1 MMLATHDSIRRHH
14 AAYTPLDSIDEA
26 IARLR
31 VAVTLTDWF
40 EALAS
45 AGRSVGFD
53 YTTFVLLPGGGL
65 HCDDA
70 FVRSNC
76 APGLVRLYG
85 SGRTARACPL
95 LEYACAHTSPAVW
108 GEEWYVESCARALYE
123 QVHEGGLRW
132 GVLLPVHGPR
142 CKTGMLSF
150 ASRADT
156 ATAKQEAMAQ
166 LALLGWVR
174 DVAIETALPHVERY
188 FASILPK
195 FTPRESEI
203 MKWWVFGKTASEIAL
218 ILDCSQSAINFHLA
232 NIRTKL
238 GVNTSRAAGV
248 KAIELGL
255 LK

>member
-1 MMLATHDSIRRHH
+1 V
-14 AAYTPLDSIDEA
+14 PFDSIDEA

-31 VAVTLTDWF
+31 HAATLSDWF
-40 EALAS
+40 DALAS
-45 AGRSVGFD
+45 AGRGAGFD

-65 HCDDA
+65 HRDDA

-76 APGLVRLYG
+76 APSIVRLYRN
-85 SGRTARACPL
+85 GRTARACPL
-95 LEYACAHTSPAVW
+95 LDYACAHTSPAVW
-108 GEEWYVESCARALYE
+108 GEEWYAEPRARELFD
-123 QVHEGGLRW
+123 QVHDGGLRW
-132 GVLLPVHGPR
+132 GVLLPLHGPG

-156 ATAKQEAMAQ
+156 AAARTEAVAQ

-174 DVAIETALPHVERY
+174 DIAMETALPHVERF

-195 FTPRESEI
+195 FTPREAEI
-203 MKWWVFGKTASEIAL
+203 MKWWVFGKTASEIST